1 MGVIPAI
8 IIFISNTDCR
18 WRPFIINEYYI
29 PQTAPKNAPALET
42 DGWNTWLDVY
52 NAYRIGRKPPH
63 GYNLN
68 FTMKRILIV
77 DDDRD
82 MCLLL
87 ERYLQRK
94 GFETETA
101 HTGNRGIALF
111 KEKKF
116 ELVLCD
122 FRLGDMEGREVL
134 IEMKK
139 TDPGVPVIIIT
150 GYSDIKIAIDVI
162 KAGAFDYITKPLVPD
177 EVLTVINKAMND
189 SRSPES
195 GQSIRPRT
203 KANENSTQPFLIGK
217 SPLTVELYRQ
227 VELVAP
233 TNYSVILY
241 GESGTGKEV
250 IARTIHNKSTR
261 KEKPFVAID
270 CGTLSKE
277 LAGSELFGH
286 VKGAFTGALN
296 DKVGHFEL
304 ANGGTLF
311 LDEVANLSYEIQAA
325 LLRVIQER
333 KFKRVGGNKEW
344 DVDVRIIVASNEDL
358 QEAYRKGRFREDLF
372 HRFNEF
378 SIVLPPLR
386 NRKEDIPVFAQ
397 FFLDNANEELNKK
410 VEGFEDEVLQ
420 MFMNYTWPGNLREF
434 RNVVRRSALL
444 SPSGIIGTRVLPAE
458 IAGVQWDNI
467 PRDPVRII
475 AGNERDGSDL
485 DLKNAAAQAEYDT
498 IMNVLKK
505 VNFNKSKAAEIL
517 RIDRKTLYNKIKHYE
532 TGAGKK

>member
-1 MGVIPAI
+1 
-8 IIFISNTDCR
+8 
-18 WRPFIINEYYI
+18 
-29 PQTAPKNAPALET
+29 
-42 DGWNTWLDVY
+42 
-52 NAYRIGRKPPH
+52 
-63 GYNLN
+63 
-68 FTMKRILIV
+68 MKRILIV

-82 MCLLL
+82 MCNLL

-94 GFETETA
+94 GFDTEA
-101 HTGNRGIALF
+101 VYTGNRGMSLF
-111 KEKKF
+111 REKRF
-116 ELVLCD
+116 DIVLCD

-134 IEMKK
+134 TEMKNFNAAI
-139 TDPGVPVIIIT
+139 PVIIIT

-162 KAGAFDYITKPLVPD
+162 KAGAFDYITKPLIPD
-177 EVLTVINKAMND
+177 EVLTVINKAIHGNPNGTN
-189 SRSPES
+189 SNL
-195 GQSIRPRT
+195 QSQQAKSKLKSADPGEAR
-203 KANENSTQPFLIGK
+203 FLVGK
-217 SPLTVELYRQ
+217 SPLTIELYRQ
-227 VELVAP
+227 VDLVSP

-250 IARTIHNKSTR
+250 IARTIHSKSQR
-261 KEKPFVAID
+261 KDKPFIALD

-296 DKVGHFEL
+296 EKEGHFEL

-333 KFKRVGGNKEW
+333 KFKQVGGNKEMG
-344 DVDVRIIVASNEDL
+344 VDVRIIVASNEDL
-358 QEAYRKGRFREDLF
+358 QDAYRQGKFREDLF

-378 SIVLPPLR
+378 SIIMPPLR
-386 NRKEDIPVFAQ
+386 NRKEDIPLFAR

-410 VEGFEDEVLQ
+410 VEGFEDEVIQ
-420 MFMNYTWPGNLREF
+420 MFLNYPWPGNLREL

-444 SPSGIIGTRVLPAE
+444 SPSGVIGVRALPAE
-458 IAGVQWDNI
+458 IAGLQWENI
-467 PRDPVRII
+467 PKDPAKSVQRPEPE
-475 AGNERDGSDL
+475 NQDL
-485 DLKNAAAQAEYDT
+485 DLKNAAAHAEYNT

-517 RIDRKTLYNKIKHYE
+517 KIDRKTLYNKIKLYE
-532 TGAGKK
+532 SVMGRNK

>member
-1 MGVIPAI
+1 
-8 IIFISNTDCR
+8 
-18 WRPFIINEYYI
+18 
-29 PQTAPKNAPALET
+29 
-42 DGWNTWLDVY
+42 
-52 NAYRIGRKPPH
+52 
-63 GYNLN
+63 
-68 FTMKRILIV
+68 MKRILIV

-82 MCLLL
+82 MCNLL

-94 GFETETA
+94 GFETEA
-101 HTGNRGIALF
+101 ANTGSRGLGLF
-111 KEKKF
+111 REKKF
-116 ELVLCD
+116 DTVICD

-134 IEMKK
+134 LEMKNLK
-139 TDPGVPVIIIT
+139 LGVPVIIIT

-177 EVLTVINKAMND
+177 EVLNVINKALNTTGAGTPKPAPPVKPQMNTGETD
-189 SRSPES
+189 NN
-195 GQSIRPRT
+195 T
-203 KANENSTQPFLIGK
+203 FMVGK

-250 IARTIHNKSTR
+250 IARTIHNNSLR
-261 KEKPFVAID
+261 KDKPFIAMD

-333 KFKRVGGNKEW
+333 KFKRVGGNKEM

-358 QEAYRKGRFREDLF
+358 QAAYRNGRFREDLF

-378 SIVLPPLR
+378 SIILPPLR
-386 NRKEDIPVFAQ
+386 NRKEDIPLFAR
-397 FFLDNANEELNKK
+397 FFLDNANRELNKK
-410 VEGFEDEVLQ
+410 VEGFEDEVIT
-420 MFMNYTWPGNLREF
+420 MFLNYPWPGNLREF

-467 PRDPVRII
+467 PREIVNGGHMP
-475 AGNERDGSDL
+475 DL
-485 DLKNAAAQAEYDT
+485 HSKETDLKNAAAHAEYET
-498 IMNVLKK
+498 IMNVLRK

-517 RIDRKTLYNKIKHYE
+517 KIDRKTLYNKIKQYE
-532 TGAGKK
+532 SGPGRNK